1 MDFLLFQI
9 KRIVGFFGGILSAPS
24 ELVGIV
30 WDGSG
35 RSNNLV
41 LGLPSVIIR
50 TVGFLAV
57 FLMQWGGTSAMI
69 KTYTLS
75 LIHI

>member
-1 MDFLLFQI
+1 MDFFLFQI
-9 KRIVGFFGGILSAPS
+9 KRIVGVLISIFSAPGD
-24 ELVGIV
+24 LLGII

-41 LGLPSVIIR
+41 LGLPSVIIG

-57 FLMQWGGTSAMI
+57 FLMQWAAPVR
-69 KTYTLS
+69 
-75 LIHI
+75 